1 MAVSRIATATGH
13 AISDGIMRSWEA
25 KNATIDRIMEAR
37 SRATLGI
44 EVYTNP
50 ATGERYTVPN
60 TYNHVWINPQGNVVG
75 TETDTS
81 PGSAFEPL
89 QRVPPGG

>member
-1 MAVSRIATATGH
+1 
-13 AISDGIMRSWEA
+13 
-25 KNATIDRIMEAR
+25 MEAR